1 MKKIARFSVGTR
13 LALVQAAV
21 IVVALGIFTFSLES
35 YIAGRLERRAE
46 NDLSQQLSLLVS
58 GFSSYHSAIA
68 DSTGRLAVLFRSSF
82 PGTFSL
88 HPGNDIAIGDRQTPL
103 LSSGATTLNLNT
115 AIVDRF
121 TAVTGA
127 VGTVFARTG
136 DDFVRISTSLKKEDG
151 SRAMGTLLDRNH
163 PAYRSLLRGESF
175 VGKTR
180 LFGKDFMTKYLPVK
194 DDQGRVIAALFV
206 GLDFTQSLKALKERV
221 RGIKVGT
228 SGYFFALDAK
238 EGKEQ
243 GTLQVHPFKEGT
255 CIIDARDLNGR
266 PFIREMIDRKEGG
279 IHYPWAN
286 GEAGE
291 KEPHEKFAVFRYMKE
306 WNWVVVM
313 TVTQDEMNAEARI
326 FRNAML
332 GAMIVVVVL
341 LLVVLVYFQER
352 WISRPL
358 RQTLAM
364 TSLLGSGDFSRI
376 SSHDCERSDSA
387 DEIVQISQ
395 GVKRMGCELR
405 GVLEKIAD
413 ASQDV
418 SVAAGQ
424 VSASAGRIAS
434 GAEEV
439 ASQAATVATADEE
452 MSATSSDI
460 SHNCQLAADGARK
473 ALQSA
478 RNGVEVV
485 DKTLAVMCQM
495 AAKVR
500 ESSTTIE
507 SLGER
512 GEQIGAIIGT
522 IEEIAD
528 QTNLLALNA
537 AIEAARAGE
546 QGRGFAVVADE
557 VRALA
562 ERTTRATQEIG
573 IMIKAIQG
581 ETKGAVAVM
590 EQGVRQV
597 ESGTREATKSGDAL
611 HEILEQINAVAMQV
625 NQIATAAEEQT
636 ATTSEISRNM
646 QEITQVVHETS
657 RESQESAGAAS
668 QLHGDAEELRRLVE
682 HFKL

>member
-1 MKKIARFSVGTR
+1 MKKVARFSVGTR

-21 IVVALGIFTFSLES
+21 IVVALGIFTLSLES

-58 GFSSYHSAIA
+58 GFSSYHTALAESA
-68 DSTGRLAVLFRSSF
+68 GRLTVLLHSFF
-82 PGTFSL
+82 PGSFSL
-88 HPGNDIAIGDRQTPL
+88 DTEQSVAIGDRQTPL
-103 LSSGATTLNLNT
+103 LRSGATTLNLNT
-115 AIVDRF
+115 EIVDRF
-121 TAVTGA
+121 TGVTRA
-127 VGTVFARTG
+127 VGTVFVRSG

-151 SRAMGTLLDRNH
+151 SRAVGTLLDRNH
-163 PAYRSLLRGESF
+163 PAYQGLLRGEPF
-175 VGKTR
+175 VGKAK
-180 LFGKDFMTKYLPVK
+180 LFGKDFMTRYLPIR
-194 DDQGRVIAALFV
+194 DSQGRVIAALFV
-206 GLDFTQSLKALKERV
+206 GLDFTDSLKALKDRV
-221 RGIKVGT
+221 RGVKVGA

-243 GTLQVHPFKEGT
+243 GTLQIHPFKEGT
-255 CIIDARDLNGR
+255 NIIDARDLNGR
-266 PFIREMIDRKEGG
+266 AFIREMIHRKEGV

-291 KEPHEKFAVFRYMKE
+291 KEPQEKFAVFRPMKE

-313 TVTQDEMNAEARI
+313 AATASEMNAEARI

-332 GAMIVVVVL
+332 GAMVVVAAIL
-341 LLVVLVYFQER
+341 VLVLICLQHR

-358 RQTLAM
+358 RQALDM
-364 TSLLGSGDFSRI
+364 TSLLGAGDFSRI
-376 SSHDCERSDSA
+376 SSDDCERADSA
-387 DEIVQISQ
+387 DEIVLISQ
-395 GVKRMGCELR
+395 GVKRMGCKLR

-413 ASQDV
+413 SSQDV

-452 MSATSSDI
+452 MSATSGDI
-460 SHNCQLAADGARK
+460 AHNCQLAADGARK
-473 ALQSA
+473 ALHSA
-478 RNGVEVV
+478 ENGVQVV
-485 DKTLAVMCQM
+485 DATLAVMCQI

-500 ESSTTIE
+500 ESAATIE

-512 GEQIGAIIGT
+512 SDQIGAIIGT

-573 IMIKAIQG
+573 GMIKAIQG
-581 ETKGAVAVM
+581 ETKGAVAIM

-597 ESGTREATKSGDAL
+597 EAGTREASKSGDAL
-611 HEILEQINAVAMQV
+611 HDILDQINAVAMQV

-646 QEITQVVHETS
+646 QEITAVVHETS
-657 RESQESAGAAS
+657 REAHESAGAAT
-668 QLHGDAEELRRLVE
+668 QLHGDAEDLRRLVE